1 MLTLLLTNIHYYLI
15 IFFCYFRRDE
25 PLTIKTKYLVYK
37 GCKKNVHRLWKLN
50 GDKNAAKSSGGGQG
64 SQGNSKYSKSGIFGT
79 GLNGRDDEK
88 LKRMTD
94 QTIQDNIRTTE
105 KMNQLRLKM
114 ELASARKKL
123 KSIKYP
129 MRNKYKSSGSAEE
142 DEGASTRRDLQENGI
157 EQPMTSH
164 SKSKDH
170 FSDKVIQRQH
180 FKQVNIDCGSAREQR
195 NLSAESRMKIKE
207 NLSRNRSFKTIL
219 NPPTPALTSSSSMSL
234 FNSDVNPLEAFCFG
248 GSTGDVLGPSSSS
261 SNKLG
266 RSLSFQS
273 NYVFNRTDSNLC
285 MNSGSGVNSLATME
299 SATIS
304 NSTPMIQEYVNE
316 YMNSTKLFDHHHHHH
331 HDTSKSK
338 ESTKSCYS
346 TSMQDL
352 LLQEILTK
360 STNTSSGPSNC
371 RQLYGGSSA
380 SAALG
385 NGSSRDFSSA
395 NNLEFNEALAAT
407 TSGALKIKSDYD
419 RGGFNRNGAIAKTP
433 KYQPQVS
440 LPEDYFNL
448 NHPRMAAIGAK
459 KKTDND
465 SDPMATLQKQLQLNS
480 FPSKDTSEESLLE
493 FYENLTSSST
503 SSLASSKLNDYSCF
517 SNFNSDKVS
526 ANRHHHF
533 YHSDLDLNQLN
544 DRFQNK
550 LSISHQDINQS
561 DMSKDDDWS
570 GSNLLLPSLQPSCN
584 DTKDESPQLEYNI
597 LEDVNYDK
605 FLNDLLNNDF
615 TIPTRLS
622 GSEYKRSGSN
632 DSDDSGCCK
641 GVPNRPQAKDNN
653 ELFDMFG
660 SDLDSTLLKKS
671 TSKYRLKPADKL
683 KSFGSNPTLLG
694 HHSLS
699 TNDSNLTTT
708 TSTTTIIPQLSR
720 LDAIPTKY
728 RRGYINLNDACMSN
742 SATNIDHLST
752 GAIAKTPKPTL
763 TNNPHFNYSSMG
775 FDVSN
780 KKQKDHHNSFHHGS
794 SIFHYQSAVDPDYIR
809 GYDIPDNCTKVN
821 DRIAYENG
829 APVSGSK
836 ESSSGST
843 NSSGRQ
849 SRFEY
854 CNYYSNLS
862 QFPPHP
868 QQRNTSK
875 TTASTTTTT
884 STSAKGAPPYES
896 SSNFDFQ
903 SDENLFNMNFDSFYD
918 DFVDSP
924 DVDELSWS
932 STSSSTSFGSNSSA
946 NSTGSLIIDKKY
958 VILPE
963 IKLDVEVGKVL
974 GATGDETL
982 TSTSTI
988 DVAEA
993 QQQQKASQGKL
1004 RCAQCNKKLGI
1015 IMIMKCHCNKY
1026 FCSAHRYME
1035 THNCDYNYKL
1045 EGKKKIER
1053 ENPQVVSQKLPK
1065 I

>member
-1 MLTLLLTNIHYYLI
+1 M
-15 IFFCYFRRDE
+15 
-25 PLTIKTKYLVYK
+25 YK

-50 GDKNAAKSSGGGQG
+50 GDKNGTKTSNSSQG
-64 SQGNSKYSKSGIFGT
+64 SSKYSKTGIFGT
-79 GLNGRDDEK
+79 GLNSREDEK

-114 ELASARKKL
+114 ELAGARKKL
-123 KSIKYP
+123 KSIKFP
-129 MRNKYKSSGSAEE
+129 MRNKYKSSGSGEE
-142 DEGASTRRDLQENGI
+142 DESANTRRDLQENGI

-164 SKSKDH
+164 SSKSKDH

-219 NPPTPALTSSSSMSL
+219 NPPTPGLTSSSSMSL
-234 FNSDVNPLEAFCFG
+234 FSSEVNPLEAFCFG

-285 MNSGSGVNSLATME
+285 MNSSSGVNSLATME

-331 HDTSKSK
+331 HNHHHDTSKTK
-338 ESTKSCYS
+338 ESTKPCYS

-360 STNTSSGPSNC
+360 STNTSSGPSHC
-371 RQLYGGSSA
+371 RQLYGGTSA
-380 SAALG
+380 STTLG
-385 NGSSRDFSSA
+385 NGSNRDFSSA
-395 NNLEFNEALAAT
+395 NNLEFNEEALAAT
-407 TSGALKIKSDYD
+407 TSGALKIKSDYE

-433 KYQPQVS
+433 KY
-440 LPEDYFNL
+440 LPEDYFNI

-465 SDPMATLQKQLQLNS
+465 ADPMATLQKQLQLNS

-493 FYENLTSSST
+493 FYESLTSSST

-517 SNFNSDKVS
+517 SNFNADKVS

-550 LSISHQDINQS
+550 LSISQQDINHRNNH
-561 DMSKDDDWS
+561 KDDVWS
-570 GSNLLLPSLQPSCN
+570 ESNLLLPSLLPSCN

-622 GSEYKRSGSN
+622 GNEYKRSGSN

-641 GVPNRPQAKDNN
+641 GVLNSRPQAKDNN
-653 ELFDMFG
+653 ELFDLFG
-660 SDLDSTLLKKS
+660 NDLESTLLKKS

-694 HHSLS
+694 HQSLS
-699 TNDSNLTTT
+699 NTNDSNLTTT

-780 KKQKDHHNSFHHGS
+780 KKQKDHHSFHHGS

-875 TTASTTTTT
+875 TTASTTTST
-884 STSAKGAPPYES
+884 STSAKRAPPYES

-963 IKLDVEVGKVL
+963 IKLDVEVDKL
-974 GATGDETL
+974 LACDETL
-982 TSTSTI
+982 TPTI
-988 DVAEA
+988 NVAEE

-1045 EGKKKIER
+1045 EGKKKLER
-1053 ENPQVVSQKLPK
+1053 ENPQVVSEKLPK